1 MGRRHVAPLSFY
13 MYCLC
18 FFITYHLWF
27 NQTVEH
33 HNIVRLQYG
42 LSVLEVDDQLMNE
55 AIEHS
60 IWMAENE
67 TLQHANIRYGA
78 ENIAVANVS
87 PQSVVQMW
95 MNSDGHRR
103 NILNSRYTKIGCAV
117 YKSRSGRYYWCA
129 RFR

>member
-1 MGRRHVAPLSFY
+1 
-13 MYCLC
+13 
-18 FFITYHLWF
+18 
-27 NQTVEH
+27 
-33 HNIVRLQYG
+33 
-42 LSVLEVDDQLMNE
+42 MNE

-67 TLQHANIRYGA
+67 TLRHANIRHGA

-95 MNSDGHRR
+95 MDSDGHRR
-103 NILNSRYTKIGCAV
+103 NILNSRYTRIGCAV
-117 YKSRSGRYYWCA
+117 YKSGSGRHYWCA